1 VRERRKRSLL
11 ATLLLSQ
18 GVPMIVHGDEL
29 GRTQQGNNN
38 VYCQDNELSWI
49 DWDEARIYDSLTHF
63 TATLCRLRSEHP
75 IFRRRRF
82 FDGRPVGDSGI
93 GDIAWLRADGAPMTE
108 EDWVSAGTI
117 AVFLNG
123 HGIPEPDALGEPIV
137 DDSFLL
143 LFNPLPE
150 GVTFTVPG
158 AAYGD
163 LWEVVI
169 DSADPLLATPERQRG
184 TVKPGARVEADAH
197 TVIVLRCSV

>member
-1 VRERRKRSLL
+1 
-11 ATLLLSQ
+11 
-18 GVPMIVHGDEL
+18 MISHGDEL

-38 VYCQDNELSWI
+38 VYCQDNELSWV

-63 TATLCRLRSEHP
+63 TGQLTRLRADHP

-82 FDGRPVGDSGI
+82 FDGQPVGDSGI
-93 GDIAWLRADGAPMTE
+93 GDIAWLRADGELMTE
-108 EDWVSAGTI
+108 HDWVTGDASTI

-123 HGIPEPDALGEPIV
+123 HGIPELDGLGEPIV

-143 LFNPLPE
+143 LFNPLPQA
-150 GVTFTVPG
+150 VTFTLPV
-158 AAYGD
+158 AAYGE

-184 TVKPGARVEADAH
+184 AVKPGGRIDAAAH
-197 TVIVLRCSV
+197 TVVVLRCQG